1 MTLTTH
7 RFNPSLKTIEF
18 PDKRDWRGT
27 PTDNK
32 GRFINL
38 NHPFYPELSKL
49 LRWQLSANPDK
60 EKKRNDTYRPA
71 LNNEGRRFIRES
83 NEDGIVWL
91 GHASFFIRLGGVTM
105 IIDPVFG
112 DISPGPKRL
121 VAPLFNAEDFTTTD
135 YVLLS
140 HDHRDHADEK
150 SIKQLKAVNPQC
162 QYLTSLGCDDLLK
175 QWTSSDK
182 IQGAGWYQQYAMD
195 ATKGVTI
202 TYLPSR
208 HWCRRGLN
216 DINKRLWGAFM
227 IEYQMPLVAQGEY
240 NGLQSE
246 SKKLSIYCSAD
257 TAYDTHLAEV
267 KELFGEPD
275 ICIIGVG
282 AFKPEWFMGSAHI
295 SPNDAVIAVNEMG
308 AKTMIPMH
316 YGTFDLSDEPI
327 GEPIRILEELR
338 DNHTLNA
345 KLLLPAIGEVI
356 RV

>member
-1 MTLTTH
+1 MSSTTH
-7 RFNPSLKTIEF
+7 RFNPTLKTIEF
-18 PDKRDWRGT
+18 PDKRVWRGT
-27 PTDNK
+27 PIDSK
-32 GRFINL
+32 GRFTNL

-49 LRWQLSANPDK
+49 LRWQLTTNPDK
-60 EKKRNDTYRPA
+60 EKKRNDMYRPS
-71 LNNEGRRFIRES
+71 LNAEGRNFIRES
-83 NEDGIVWL
+83 NSDGIVWL
-91 GHASFFIRLGGVTM
+91 GHASFFIRLGGVSM

-112 DISPGPKRL
+112 DVSPGPKRL
-121 VAPLFNAEDFTTTD
+121 VAPLFNAEDFSTTD
-135 YVLLS
+135 YILLS

-150 SIKQLKAVNPQC
+150 SIKQLNIANPNC
-162 QYLTSLGCDDLLK
+162 HYLTSLGCDNLLK

-182 IQGAGWYQQYAMD
+182 IQGAGWYQQYAID
-195 ATKGVTI
+195 AGKRVSI

-208 HWCRRGLN
+208 HWCRRRLN

-227 IEYQMPLVAQGEY
+227 IEYHIAPSVNY
-240 NGLQSE
+240 
-246 SKKLSIYCSAD
+246 SIYFSAD
-257 TAYDTHLAEV
+257 TGYDTHLAEV

-295 SPNDAVIAVNEMG
+295 SPSNAVKAVNEMG
-308 AKTMIPMH
+308 AKVMIPMH

-338 DNHTLNA
+338 DNNTLSA

-356 RV
+356 QPISMNLTESNSPA